1 MYHVYASKRFD
12 RGTDESA
19 MKNPAMRRNASQA
32 RSRATVEKILAS
44 AAQLISERGAD
55 TVTMTEIAQGAG
67 VVIGTLYQYFSDK
80 SEIMRA
86 LLAQHNEEVDGMLL
100 AALEGVTTLEQ
111 LLDAMRDSYERYFAY
126 HQVDPLFRSIWSA
139 VQTDAGLQ
147 AMDAEDTLK
156 KAAML
161 RDVAYPLYRDVD
173 DEALTATC
181 ALILHLALSA
191 ARFALALPE
200 PLRGRSRGVYQ
211 RMSRE
216 ALASLERAR

>member
-1 MYHVYASKRFD
+1 
-12 RGTDESA
+12 
-19 MKNPAMRRNASQA
+19 MKQPMTRRNATQA
-32 RSRATVEKILAS
+32 RSRATVERILAS
-44 AAQLISERGAD
+44 AAQLIAERGAD

-86 LLAQHNEEVDGMLL
+86 LLIQHNEEVDGMLL
-100 AALEGVTTLEQ
+100 SALEGVTTLEQ

-126 HQVDPLFRSIWSA
+126 HQTDPLFRSIWSA
-139 VQTDAGLQ
+139 VQTDAALQ
-147 AMDAEDTLK
+147 ALDAEDTMK

-161 RDVAYPLYRDVD
+161 RDVAQPLYRDVD
-173 DEALTATC
+173 GEALMATC

-200 PLRGRSRGVYQ
+200 PLRARSRGVYQ
-211 RMSRE
+211 RMTRE
-216 ALASLERAR
+216 ALASLERGF

>member
-1 MYHVYASKRFD
+1 
-12 RGTDESA
+12 
-19 MKNPAMRRNASQA
+19 
-32 RSRATVEKILAS
+32 VEKVLAS
-44 AAQLISERGAD
+44 AAQLIAERGAD
-55 TVTMTEIAQGAG
+55 TVTMTEIAHGAG

-86 LLAQHNEEVDGMLL
+86 LLIQHNEEVDGMLL
-100 AALEGVTTLEQ
+100 AALEGVSTLEQ
-111 LLDAMRDSYERYFAY
+111 LLDAMQESYERYFAY

-139 VQTDAGLQ
+139 VQTDAALQ
-147 AMDAEDTLK
+147 ALDAEDTMK

-161 RDVAYPLYRDVD
+161 RAVAYPLYRDVD
-173 DEALTATC
+173 DEALMATC

-216 ALASLERAR
+216 ALASLERGR

>member
-1 MYHVYASKRFD
+1 
-12 RGTDESA
+12 
-19 MKNPAMRRNASQA
+19 
-32 RSRATVEKILAS
+32 VEKILAS
-44 AAQLISERGAD
+44 AAQLVAARGAD

-86 LLAQHNEEVDGMLL
+86 LLTQHNEEVDRMLL
-100 AALEGVTTLEQ
+100 ADLEGVTTLEQ
-111 LLDAMRDSYERYFAY
+111 LLDAMRESYERYFAY
-126 HQVDPLFRSIWSA
+126 HQADPLFRGIWSA

-147 AMDAEDTLK
+147 ALDTEDTMK

-161 RDVAYPLYRDVD
+161 RGVARPLYRDVD
-173 DEALTATC
+173 DEALMATC
-181 ALILHLALSA
+181 AVILHLALSA

-200 PLRGRSRGVYQ
+200 PLRGQSRGVYQ

-216 ALASLERAR
+216 ALASLERGL